1 MFNFAEKITNWRK
14 GLQGFSSAFGLLKA
28 QTKLHLVLLYS
39 DALRQQSVLNR
50 ITELYKRILSSFA
63 EDWID
68 HDELISFFRH

>member
-1 MFNFAEKITNWRK
+1 MFSFAEKITSGRK